1 MPLLRKP
8 VEISTVLSLTPLID
22 VVFLLLLFFMLASVF
37 HREGE
42 IEIAARGTSTQEPT
56 VTRPLFVRV
65 HPDGRYDVNG
75 EPVAAAQFGSSIAAT
90 LAASTELS
98 GVVLQVR
105 KGASTQIVVDSL
117 TALREAG
124 VSPVSLAK

>member
-1 MPLLRKP
+1 MPLLRKQVDIRTP
-8 VEISTVLSLTPLID
+8 LSLTPLID

-42 IEIAARGTSTQEPT
+42 IEISARGNSASEQPTTQ
-56 VTRPLFVRV
+56 PLFVRV

-75 EPVAAAQFGSSIAAT
+75 EPIDKTEVGLSIAAT
-90 LAASTELS
+90 LAASPDLS

-105 KGASTQIVVDSL
+105 KGTGTQIVVDSL
-117 TALREAG
+117 VHLRKAG